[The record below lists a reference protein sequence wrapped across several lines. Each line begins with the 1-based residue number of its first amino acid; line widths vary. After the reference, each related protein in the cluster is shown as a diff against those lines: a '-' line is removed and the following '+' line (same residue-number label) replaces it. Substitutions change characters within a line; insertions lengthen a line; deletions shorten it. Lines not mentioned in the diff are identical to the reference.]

1 LERYLVEIL
10 YFAISK
16 KITNRYV
23 DERGNMRV
31 IACDDEEKVLT
42 QLEEWTNDYF
52 SKKKMEF
59 SFERYN
65 MEESFGQELDK
76 YNGEVPLIIFLDM
89 KQKWEKVLKRIREI
103 EQWTKNTV
111 VVLIF
116 GDGYKAYVEEIFD
129 INPIYLL
136 VKPLKKN
143 RFDKAM
149 DFVFRKMGDNKEEPY
164 VVIRRRGEQK
174 KIYCHEIYYIERNL
188 RKTEI
193 HCVLENYECYEKLA
207 SLEERLGENFVRCHN
222 SFIVNLA
229 YVKSVKR
236 NELILN
242 DGKCIPVSNSKSRE
256 TREATIRYLDGVM
269 EK

>member
-1 LERYLVEIL
+1 M
-10 YFAISK
+10 
-16 KITNRYV
+16 

-42 QLEEWTNDYF
+42 QLEDWTSDYF
-52 SKKKMEF
+52 SRKNMEF
-59 SFERYN
+59 SFGKYS
-65 MEESFGQELDK
+65 MEEKLRQELDK
-76 YNGEVPLIIFLDM
+76 FNGEGPLIIFMDM
-89 KQKWEKVLKRIREI
+89 QQKWEKALKRIREI

-116 GDGYKAYVEEIFD
+116 GDGYSAYVEEIFD

-136 VKPLKKN
+136 VKPLKKS

-149 DFVFRKMGDNKEEPY
+149 DFAFRKMGDNKEEPY
-164 VVIRRRGEQK
+164 VVIQRRGEQK

-193 HCVLENYECYEKLA
+193 HCVVENYECYEKLA

-229 YVKSVKR
+229 YVKSVRR

-242 DGKCIPVSNSKSRE
+242 DGKCIPVSNSKSKI
-256 TREATIRYLDGVM
+256 TREAVVRYLDGVM
-269 EK
+269 GK